1 MAGLMGLDGVI
12 LLAFLLGFPANEIVL
27 PIALM
32 AYLGTGDAAGHWAS
46 CLSCGALLAANGWTS
61 LTALCTMLF
70 SLLHC
75 PCSTTCLTIFK
86 ETRSWGWTALA
97 ALLPTA
103 CGVILCM
110 AVAACARLLG
120 LA

>member
-1 MAGLMGLDGVI
+1 MGLDGVI

-32 AYLGTGDAAGHWAS
+32 IYLGTGTLQDTGS
-46 CLSCGALLAANGWTS
+46 LLELRGILAANGWTA

-70 SLLHC
+70 SLLHF

-97 ALLPTA
+97 ALLPTL
-103 CGVILCM
+103 CGVLLCM
-110 AVAACARLLG
+110 AVAAGARLLG

>member
-1 MAGLMGLDGVI
+1 M
-12 LLAFLLGFPANEIVL
+12 
-27 PIALM
+27 
-32 AYLGTGDAAGHWAS
+32 
-46 CLSCGALLAANGWTS
+46 SCGASWLHNGWTS

-70 SLLHC
+70 SLLHF